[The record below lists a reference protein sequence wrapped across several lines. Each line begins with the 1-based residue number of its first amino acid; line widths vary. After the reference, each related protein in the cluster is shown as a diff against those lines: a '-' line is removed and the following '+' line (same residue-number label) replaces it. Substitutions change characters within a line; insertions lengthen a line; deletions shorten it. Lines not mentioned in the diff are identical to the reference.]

1 MSESLKKDKSYKRI
15 VALDI
20 LRAIALIMICC
31 YHWFLYNGTY
41 IGVVVFF
48 VLSGYLYTNKQLSN
62 ENLKDVWSGIKRRI
76 SKIYPSLLL
85 VILVSTLCVYFI
97 NGGLELKYKYSVL
110 ASVLGLN
117 NIYQIISK
125 MSYFDNFGM
134 IMPLTHIWALSFQLQ
149 MYILFP
155 FILKGLK
162 KIKLQNRTIGIIFLL
177 VSVVSAVWMG
187 YKFYM
192 GSDFSRI
199 YYGTDTRAFAFFVA
213 AGIACFY
220 CDREIVKK
228 GEKVLIYLLG
238 ISGIIL
244 IIMFSIF
251 IDYRNKYNYYGLMFL
266 VSILITYTIV
276 LLTKQEIKKW
286 NNPLVN
292 RLLTPAVK
300 LGQHQY
306 QYYLW
311 QYPIMIFSKEFLKW
325 LDIDFNLKFLIQ
337 LCFLFIIS
345 ELCYY
350 LFEEN
355 EFSMIKIV
363 NLNYIIFG
371 FVSGFLIAA
380 PIYVNEDLEEM
391 KKIQSGMNP
400 AEMGKEKESSNAD
413 KTSQSG
419 TSEQKTDLESN
430 QNQSSE
436 KENPGQEKTPDELKK
451 DERSILF
458 IGDSVLDMT
467 KFDLKKIYPNSII
480 ETKIGRQFYE
490 LPDLLAY
497 YAKTG
502 KMRKIVVIAL
512 GTNGTIYKKDM
523 EKVMK
528 TLEGHEVY
536 LISTVM
542 PDSWQ
547 KSVNEEIMNASLQH
561 SNVKVIDWYSFAK
574 NKREYFYK
582 DGTHPK
588 PDAAKKY
595 VDLIYSVVS
604 KNIAENTKK

>member
-1 MSESLKKDKSYKRI
+1 MKKERI
-15 VALDI
+15 TSIDI
-20 LRAIALIMICC
+20 LRALALFMICF
-31 YHWFLYNGTY
+31 YHWFSYMGTY
-41 IGVVVFF
+41 IGVVIFF
-48 VLSGYLYTNKQLSN
+48 ALSGYLVTSGLLQ
-62 ENLKDVWSGIKRRI
+62 KDFSVWKFIKKRME
-76 SKIYPSLLL
+76 KIYPSLIA
-85 VILVSTLCVYFI
+85 VVMVSSVVVFFI
-97 NGGLELKYKYSVL
+97 NGGLEWKYKMSAF
-110 ASVLGLN
+110 ASIAGLN
-117 NIYQIISK
+117 NIYQIVSK

-134 IMPLTHIWALSFQLQ
+134 IMPLTHVWALSFQLQ

-162 KIKLQNRTIGIIFLL
+162 KMKLQNRTIGIIFLS
-177 VSVVSAVWMG
+177 VSMASAAWMG

-311 QYPIMIFSKEFLKW
+311 QYPIMIFSKEFFKW
-325 LDIDFNLKFLIQ
+325 LDIDFNSKFLIQ

-350 LFEEN
+350 LFEKN
-355 EFSMIKIV
+355 ESSIIKIV
-363 NLNYIIFG
+363 NYIIFG

-400 AEMGKEKESSNAD
+400 AETEKEKESSNAD

-419 TSEQKTDLESN
+419 TSEQKADLENN

-436 KENPGQEKTPDELKK
+436 KENPGQEKTPGEIKK

>member
-1 MSESLKKDKSYKRI
+1 MKKERI
-15 VALDI
+15 TSIDI
-20 LRAIALIMICC
+20 LRALALFMICF
-31 YHWFLYNGTY
+31 YHWFSYMGTY
-41 IGVVVFF
+41 IGVVIFF
-48 VLSGYLYTNKQLSN
+48 ALSGYLVTSGLLQKNFS
-62 ENLKDVWSGIKRRI
+62 VWKFIKRRME
-76 SKIYPSLLL
+76 KIYPSLI
-85 VILVSTLCVYFI
+85 VVVMISSVVVFFI
-97 NGGLELKYKYSVL
+97 NGGLEWKYKMSAF
-110 ASVLGLN
+110 ASIAGLN
-117 NIYQIISK
+117 NIYQIVSK

-311 QYPIMIFSKEFLKW
+311 QYPIMIFSKEFFKW
-325 LDIDFNLKFLIQ
+325 LDIDFNSKFLIQ

-350 LFEEN
+350 LFEKN
-355 EFSMIKIV
+355 EFSIIKIV
-363 NLNYIIFG
+363 NYIIFG
-371 FVSGFLIAA
+371 FVFGFLIAA

-400 AEMGKEKESSNAD
+400 AETEKEKESSNAD

-419 TSEQKTDLESN
+419 TSEQKADLENN

>member
-1 MSESLKKDKSYKRI
+1 MKKERI
-15 VALDI
+15 TSIDI
-20 LRAIALIMICC
+20 LRALALFMICF
-31 YHWFLYNGTY
+31 YHWFSYMGTY
-41 IGVVVFF
+41 IGVVIFF
-48 VLSGYLYTNKQLSN
+48 ALSGYLVTSGLLQKNFS
-62 ENLKDVWSGIKRRI
+62 VWKFIKRRME
-76 SKIYPSLLL
+76 KIYPSLI
-85 VILVSTLCVYFI
+85 VVVMVSSVVVFFI
-97 NGGLELKYKYSVL
+97 NGGLEWKYKMSAF
-110 ASVLGLN
+110 ASIAGLN
-117 NIYQIISK
+117 NIYQIVSK

-244 IIMFSIF
+244 IIIFSIF

-311 QYPIMIFSKEFLKW
+311 QYPIMIFSKEFFKW
-325 LDIDFNLKFLIQ
+325 LDIDFNSKFLIQ

-350 LFEEN
+350 LFEKN
-355 EFSMIKIV
+355 EFSIIKIV
-363 NLNYIIFG
+363 NYIIFG

-400 AEMGKEKESSNAD
+400 AETGKEKESSNAD

>member
-1 MSESLKKDKSYKRI
+1 MKKERI
-15 VALDI
+15 TSIDI
-20 LRAIALIMICC
+20 LRALALFMICF
-31 YHWFLYNGTY
+31 YHWFSYMGTY
-41 IGVVVFF
+41 IGVVIFF
-48 VLSGYLYTNKQLSN
+48 ALSGYLVTSGLLQ
-62 ENLKDVWSGIKRRI
+62 KDFSVWKFIKRRME
-76 SKIYPSLLL
+76 KIYPSLIA
-85 VILVSTLCVYFI
+85 VVMVSSVVVFFI
-97 NGGLELKYKYSVL
+97 NGGLEWKYKMSAL
-110 ASVLGLN
+110 ASIAGLN
-117 NIYQIISK
+117 NIYQIVSK

-162 KIKLQNRTIGIIFLL
+162 KIKLQNKTIGIIFIL
-177 VSVVSAVWMG
+177 VSVISAAWMG

-311 QYPIMIFSKEFLKW
+311 QYPIMIFSKEFFKW
-325 LDIDFNLKFLIQ
+325 LDIDFNSKFLIQ

-350 LFEEN
+350 LFEKN
-355 EFSMIKIV
+355 EFSIIKIV
-363 NLNYIIFG
+363 NYIIFG

-400 AEMGKEKESSNAD
+400 AEMEKEKESSNAD

-419 TSEQKTDLESN
+419 TNEQKKDLESN

>member
-1 MSESLKKDKSYKRI
+1 MKKERI
-15 VALDI
+15 TSIDI
-20 LRAIALIMICC
+20 LRALALFMICF
-31 YHWFLYNGTY
+31 YHWFSYMGTY
-41 IGVVVFF
+41 IGVVIFF
-48 VLSGYLYTNKQLSN
+48 ALSGYLVTSGLLQ
-62 ENLKDVWSGIKRRI
+62 KDFSVWKFIKKRME
-76 SKIYPSLLL
+76 KIYPSLIA
-85 VILVSTLCVYFI
+85 VVMVSSVVVFFI
-97 NGGLELKYKYSVL
+97 NGGLEWKYKMSAF
-110 ASVLGLN
+110 ASIAGLN
-117 NIYQIISK
+117 NIYQIVSK

-162 KIKLQNRTIGIIFLL
+162 KIKLQNKTIGIIFIL
-177 VSVVSAVWMG
+177 VSVVSAAWMG

-244 IIMFSIF
+244 IIIFSIF

-311 QYPIMIFSKEFLKW
+311 QYPIMIFSKEFFKW
-325 LDIDFNLKFLIQ
+325 LDIDFNSKFLIQ

-350 LFEEN
+350 LFEKN
-355 EFSMIKIV
+355 EFSIMKIV
-363 NLNYIIFG
+363 NYIIFG

-400 AEMGKEKESSNAD
+400 AETEKEKESSNAD

-419 TSEQKTDLESN
+419 TSEQKADLENN

>member
-1 MSESLKKDKSYKRI
+1 MKKERI
-15 VALDI
+15 TSIDI
-20 LRAIALIMICC
+20 LRALALFMICF
-31 YHWFLYNGTY
+31 YHWFSYMGTY
-41 IGVVVFF
+41 IGVVIFF
-48 VLSGYLYTNKQLSN
+48 ALSGYLVTSGLLQKNFS
-62 ENLKDVWSGIKRRI
+62 VWKFIKRRME
-76 SKIYPSLLL
+76 KIYPSLI
-85 VILVSTLCVYFI
+85 VVVMVSSVVVFFI
-97 NGGLELKYKYSVL
+97 NGGLEWKYKMSAF
-110 ASVLGLN
+110 ASIAGLN
-117 NIYQIISK
+117 NIYQIVSK

-244 IIMFSIF
+244 IIIFSIF

-311 QYPIMIFSKEFLKW
+311 QYPIMIFSKEFFKW
-325 LDIDFNLKFLIQ
+325 LDIDFNSKFLIQ

-350 LFEEN
+350 LFEKN
-355 EFSMIKIV
+355 EFSIIKIV
-363 NLNYIIFG
+363 NYIIFG

-400 AEMGKEKESSNAD
+400 AEMEKEKESSNAD

-419 TSEQKTDLESN
+419 TNEQKKDLESN

>member
-1 MSESLKKDKSYKRI
+1 MKKERI
-15 VALDI
+15 TSIDI
-20 LRAIALIMICC
+20 LRALALFMICF
-31 YHWFLYNGTY
+31 YHWFSYMGTY
-41 IGVVVFF
+41 IGVVIFF
-48 VLSGYLYTNKQLSN
+48 ALSGYLVTSGLLQ
-62 ENLKDVWSGIKRRI
+62 KDFSVWKFIKRRME
-76 SKIYPSLLL
+76 KIYPSLIV
-85 VILVSTLCVYFI
+85 VITVSSVIVFFI
-97 NGGLELKYKYSVL
+97 NGGLEWKYKMSAF
-110 ASVLGLN
+110 ASIAGLN
-117 NIYQIISK
+117 NIYQIVSK

-134 IMPLTHIWALSFQLQ
+134 IMPLTHVWALSFQLQ

-162 KIKLQNRTIGIIFLL
+162 KMKLQNRTIGIIFLS
-177 VSVVSAVWMG
+177 VSMASAAWMG

-311 QYPIMIFSKEFLKW
+311 QYPIMIFSKEFFKW
-325 LDIDFNLKFLIQ
+325 LDIDFNSKFLIQ

-350 LFEEN
+350 LFEKN
-355 EFSMIKIV
+355 ESSIIKIV
-363 NLNYIIFG
+363 NYIIFG

-400 AEMGKEKESSNAD
+400 AETEKEKGSSNAD

-419 TSEQKTDLESN
+419 TSEQKTDLENN

-436 KENPGQEKTPDELKK
+436 KENPGQEKTPDEIKK

>member
-1 MSESLKKDKSYKRI
+1 MKKERI
-15 VALDI
+15 TSIDI
-20 LRAIALIMICC
+20 LRALALFMICF
-31 YHWFLYNGTY
+31 YHWFSYMGTY
-41 IGVVVFF
+41 IGVVIFF
-48 VLSGYLYTNKQLSN
+48 ALSGYLVTSGLLQ
-62 ENLKDVWSGIKRRI
+62 KDFSVWKFIKRRME
-76 SKIYPSLLL
+76 KIYPSLIA
-85 VILVSTLCVYFI
+85 VVMVSSVVVFFI
-97 NGGLELKYKYSVL
+97 NGGLEWKYKMSAF
-110 ASVLGLN
+110 ASIAGLN
-117 NIYQIISK
+117 NIYQIVSK

-162 KIKLQNRTIGIIFLL
+162 KIKLQNKTIGIIFIL
-177 VSVVSAVWMG
+177 VSVVSAAWMG

-311 QYPIMIFSKEFLKW
+311 QYPIMIFSKEFFKW
-325 LDIDFNLKFLIQ
+325 LDIDFNSKFLIQ

-350 LFEEN
+350 LFEKN
-355 EFSMIKIV
+355 ESSIIKIV
-363 NLNYIIFG
+363 NYIIFG

-391 KKIQSGMNP
+391 KKIQSRMNP
-400 AEMGKEKESSNAD
+400 AETEKEKESSNAD

-419 TSEQKTDLESN
+419 TSEQKTDLENN

>member
-1 MSESLKKDKSYKRI
+1 MKKERI
-15 VALDI
+15 TSLDI
-20 LRAIALIMICC
+20 LRALALFMICF
-31 YHWFLYNGTY
+31 YHWFSYMGTY
-41 IGVVVFF
+41 IGVVIFF
-48 VLSGYLYTNKQLSN
+48 ALSGYLVTSGLLQ
-62 ENLKDVWSGIKRRI
+62 KDFSVWKFIKRRME
-76 SKIYPSLLL
+76 KIYPSLIA
-85 VILVSTLCVYFI
+85 VVMVSSVVVFFI
-97 NGGLELKYKYSVL
+97 NGGLEWKYKMSAF
-110 ASVLGLN
+110 ASIAGLN
-117 NIYQIISK
+117 NIYQIVSK

-162 KIKLQNRTIGIIFLL
+162 KIKLQNKTIGIIFIL
-177 VSVVSAVWMG
+177 VSVVSAAWMG

-244 IIMFSIF
+244 IIIFSIF

-311 QYPIMIFSKEFLKW
+311 QYPIMIFSKEFFKW
-325 LDIDFNLKFLIQ
+325 LDIDFNSKFLIQ

-350 LFEEN
+350 LFEKN
-355 EFSMIKIV
+355 EFSIIKIV
-363 NLNYIIFG
+363 NYIIFG

-400 AEMGKEKESSNAD
+400 AEMEKEKESSNAD

-419 TSEQKTDLESN
+419 TNEQKKDLESN

>member
-1 MSESLKKDKSYKRI
+1 MKRERI
-15 VALDI
+15 TSVDA
-20 LRAIALIMICC
+20 LRALALFMICF
-31 YHWFLYNGTY
+31 YHWFSYMGTY
-41 IGVVVFF
+41 IGVVIFF
-48 VLSGYLYTNKQLSN
+48 ALSGYLVTDGL
-62 ENLKDVWSGIKRRI
+62 LKKEFSIWKFIKRRME
-76 SKIYPSLLL
+76 KIYPSLIAVVMVSS
-85 VILVSTLCVYFI
+85 VILFFL
-97 NGGLELKYKYSVL
+97 NGGLEWKYKMSAF
-110 ASVLGLN
+110 ASIAGVN
-117 NIYQIISK
+117 NIYQIVSK

-134 IMPLTHIWALSFQLQ
+134 ILPLTHIWALSFQLQ

-155 FILKGLK
+155 FILKGMKKLNLK
-162 KIKLQNRTIGIIFLL
+162 NRTIGIIFLGISL
-177 VSVVSAVWMG
+177 LSAVWMG

-192 GSDFSRI
+192 RSDFSRI

-228 GEKVLIYLLG
+228 NEKILIYLLG
-238 ISGIIL
+238 VSGIISV
-244 IIMFSIF
+244 IIFSIF

-286 NNPLVN
+286 NNPLVS
-292 RLLTPAVK
+292 RLLTPVVK

-325 LDIDFNLKFLIQ
+325 LKFDFNQKFMIQ
-337 LCFLFIIS
+337 LVCLIIIS

-350 LFEEN
+350 LFEKSE
-355 EFSMIKIV
+355 IKGI
-363 NLNYIIFG
+363 NILNYIIFG

-380 PIYVNEDLEEM
+380 PIYVDKDLEEM
-391 KKIQSGMNP
+391 KKIQAGMNLDE
-400 AEMGKEKESSNAD
+400 AEKEKKTSDAD
-413 KTSQSG
+413 KNSKTENN
-419 TSEQKTDLESN
+419 EQKTD
-430 QNQSSE
+430 SE
-436 KENPGQEKTPDELKK
+436 GNGNNYSEQEKTSDELKK
-451 DERSILF
+451 DERNILF

-467 KFDLKKIYPNSII
+467 KIDLKKRYPNSII

-490 LPDLLAY
+490 LPDLLTY

-536 LISTVM
+536 LINTVM

-547 KSVNEEIMNASLQH
+547 DSVNEEIKNAGLNYP
-561 SNVKVIDWYSFAK
+561 NVKIIDWYSFAK
-574 NKREYFYK
+574 NTREYFYK

-595 VDLIYSVVS
+595 VNLIYSVVS
-604 KNIAENTKK
+604 KNIPENTGK

>member
-1 MSESLKKDKSYKRI
+1 MKKERI
-15 VALDI
+15 TSIDI
-20 LRAIALIMICC
+20 LRALALFMICF
-31 YHWFLYNGTY
+31 YHWFSYMGTY
-41 IGVVVFF
+41 IGVVIFF
-48 VLSGYLYTNKQLSN
+48 ALSGYLVTSGLLQ
-62 ENLKDVWSGIKRRI
+62 KDFSVWKFIKRRME
-76 SKIYPSLLL
+76 KIYPSLIV
-85 VILVSTLCVYFI
+85 VITVSSVIVFFI
-97 NGGLELKYKYSVL
+97 NGGLEWKYKMSAF
-110 ASVLGLN
+110 ASIAGLN
-117 NIYQIISK
+117 NIYQIVSK

-162 KIKLQNRTIGIIFLL
+162 KMKLQNRTIGIIFLS
-177 VSVVSAVWMG
+177 VSMASAAWMG

-325 LDIDFNLKFLIQ
+325 LDIDFNSKFLIQ

-350 LFEEN
+350 LFEKN
-355 EFSMIKIV
+355 EFSIIKIV
-363 NLNYIIFG
+363 NYIIFG

-400 AEMGKEKESSNAD
+400 AETEKEKGSSNAD

-419 TSEQKTDLESN
+419 TSEQKTDLENN

-436 KENPGQEKTPDELKK
+436 KENPGQEKTPDEIKK

>member
-1 MSESLKKDKSYKRI
+1 MKKERI
-15 VALDI
+15 TSIDI
-20 LRAIALIMICC
+20 LRALALFMICF
-31 YHWFLYNGTY
+31 YHWFSYMGTY
-41 IGVVVFF
+41 IGVVIFF
-48 VLSGYLYTNKQLSN
+48 ALSGYLVTSGLLQKNFS
-62 ENLKDVWSGIKRRI
+62 VWKFIKRRME
-76 SKIYPSLLL
+76 KIYPSLI
-85 VILVSTLCVYFI
+85 VVVMVSSVVVFFI
-97 NGGLELKYKYSVL
+97 NGGLEWKYKMSAL
-110 ASVLGLN
+110 ASIAGLN
-117 NIYQIISK
+117 NIYQIVSK

-400 AEMGKEKESSNAD
+400 AETGKEKESSNAD

>member
-1 MSESLKKDKSYKRI
+1 MKKERI
-15 VALDI
+15 TSIDI
-20 LRAIALIMICC
+20 LRALALFMICF
-31 YHWFLYNGTY
+31 YHWFSYMGTY
-41 IGVVVFF
+41 IGVVIFF
-48 VLSGYLYTNKQLSN
+48 ALSGYLVTSGLLQ
-62 ENLKDVWSGIKRRI
+62 KDFSVWKFIKRRME
-76 SKIYPSLLL
+76 KIYPSLI
-85 VILVSTLCVYFI
+85 VVVMVSSVVVFFI
-97 NGGLELKYKYSVL
+97 NGGLEWKYKMSAF
-110 ASVLGLN
+110 ASIAGLN
-117 NIYQIISK
+117 NIYQIVSK

-363 NLNYIIFG
+363 NYIIFG

-400 AEMGKEKESSNAD
+400 AETGKEKEASNAD

-436 KENPGQEKTPDELKK
+436 KENSGQEKTPDELKK

>member
-1 MSESLKKDKSYKRI
+1 MKRERI
-15 VALDI
+15 TSVDA
-20 LRAIALIMICC
+20 LRALALFMICF
-31 YHWFLYNGTY
+31 YHWFSYMGTY
-41 IGVVVFF
+41 IGVVIFF
-48 VLSGYLYTNKQLSN
+48 ALSGYLVTDGL
-62 ENLKDVWSGIKRRI
+62 LKKEFSIWKFIKRRME
-76 SKIYPSLLL
+76 KIYPSLIAVVMVSS
-85 VILVSTLCVYFI
+85 VILFFL
-97 NGGLELKYKYSVL
+97 NGGLEWKYKMSAF
-110 ASVLGLN
+110 ASIAGVN
-117 NIYQIISK
+117 NIYQIVSK

-134 IMPLTHIWALSFQLQ
+134 ILPLTHIWALSFQLQ

-155 FILKGLK
+155 FILKGMKKLNLK
-162 KIKLQNRTIGIIFLL
+162 NRTIGIIFLGISL
-177 VSVVSAVWMG
+177 LSAVWMG

-228 GEKVLIYLLG
+228 NEKILIYLLG
-238 ISGIIL
+238 VSGIISV
-244 IIMFSIF
+244 IIFSIF

-286 NNPLVN
+286 NNPLVS
-292 RLLTPAVK
+292 RLLTPVVK

-325 LDIDFNLKFLIQ
+325 LKLDFNQKFMIQ
-337 LCFLFIIS
+337 LVCLIIIS

-350 LFEEN
+350 LFEKSE
-355 EFSMIKIV
+355 IKGI
-363 NLNYIIFG
+363 NILNYIIFG

-380 PIYVNEDLEEM
+380 PIYVDKDLEEM
-391 KKIQSGMNP
+391 KKIQAGVNLDE
-400 AEMGKEKESSNAD
+400 AEKEK
-413 KTSQSG
+413 KTSDANKNSK
-419 TSEQKTDLESN
+419 TENNEQKTDSEGN
-430 QNQSSE
+430 GNNSSE
-436 KENPGQEKTPDELKK
+436 KENSEQEKTSDELKK
-451 DERSILF
+451 DERNILF

-467 KFDLKKIYPNSII
+467 KIDLKKRYPNSII

-490 LPDLLAY
+490 LPDLLTY

-536 LISTVM
+536 LINTVM

-547 KSVNEEIMNASLQH
+547 DSVNEEIKNAGLNYP
-561 SNVKVIDWYSFAK
+561 NVKIIDWYSFAK
-574 NKREYFYK
+574 NTREYFYK

-595 VDLIYSVVS
+595 VNLIYSVVS
-604 KNIAENTKK
+604 KNIPENTGK

>member
-1 MSESLKKDKSYKRI
+1 MKKERI
-15 VALDI
+15 TSIDI
-20 LRAIALIMICC
+20 LRALALFMICF
-31 YHWFLYNGTY
+31 YHWFSYMGTY
-41 IGVVVFF
+41 IGVVIFF
-48 VLSGYLYTNKQLSN
+48 ALSGYLVTSGLLQ
-62 ENLKDVWSGIKRRI
+62 KDFSVWKFIKRRME
-76 SKIYPSLLL
+76 KIYPSLIA
-85 VILVSTLCVYFI
+85 VVMVSSVVVFFI
-97 NGGLELKYKYSVL
+97 NGGLEWKYKMSAF
-110 ASVLGLN
+110 ASIAGLN
-117 NIYQIISK
+117 NIYQIVSK

-162 KIKLQNRTIGIIFLL
+162 KIKLQNKTIGIIFIL
-177 VSVVSAVWMG
+177 VSVVSAAWMG

-311 QYPIMIFSKEFLKW
+311 QYPIMIFSKEFFKW
-325 LDIDFNLKFLIQ
+325 LDIDFNSKFLIQ

-350 LFEEN
+350 LFEKN
-355 EFSMIKIV
+355 EFSIIKIV
-363 NLNYIIFG
+363 NYIIFG

-400 AEMGKEKESSNAD
+400 AETEKEKGSSNAD

-419 TSEQKTDLESN
+419 TSEQKTDLENN

-436 KENPGQEKTPDELKK
+436 KENPGQEKTPDEIKK

>member
-1 MSESLKKDKSYKRI
+1 MKKERI
-15 VALDI
+15 TSIDI
-20 LRAIALIMICC
+20 LRALALFMICF
-31 YHWFLYNGTY
+31 YHWFSYMGTY
-41 IGVVVFF
+41 IGVVIFF
-48 VLSGYLYTNKQLSN
+48 ALSGYLVTSGLLQKNFS
-62 ENLKDVWSGIKRRI
+62 VWKFIKRRME
-76 SKIYPSLLL
+76 KIYPSLI
-85 VILVSTLCVYFI
+85 VVVMVSSVVVFFI
-97 NGGLELKYKYSVL
+97 NGGLEWKYKMSAF
-110 ASVLGLN
+110 ASIAGLN
-117 NIYQIISK
+117 NIYQIVSK

-311 QYPIMIFSKEFLKW
+311 QYPIMIFSKEFFKW
-325 LDIDFNLKFLIQ
+325 LDIDFNSKFLIQ

-363 NLNYIIFG
+363 NYIIFG

-400 AEMGKEKESSNAD
+400 AETGKEKEASNAD

-436 KENPGQEKTPDELKK
+436 KENSGQEKTPDELKK

>member
-1 MSESLKKDKSYKRI
+1 MKKERI
-15 VALDI
+15 TSIDI
-20 LRAIALIMICC
+20 LRALALFMICF
-31 YHWFLYNGTY
+31 YHWFSYMGTY
-41 IGVVVFF
+41 IGVVIFF
-48 VLSGYLYTNKQLSN
+48 ALSGYLVTSGLLQ
-62 ENLKDVWSGIKRRI
+62 KDFSVWKFIKRRME
-76 SKIYPSLLL
+76 KIYPSLIV
-85 VILVSTLCVYFI
+85 VITVSSVIVFFI
-97 NGGLELKYKYSVL
+97 NGGLEWKYKMSAF
-110 ASVLGLN
+110 ASIAGLN
-117 NIYQIISK
+117 NIYQIVSK

-162 KIKLQNRTIGIIFLL
+162 KMKLQNRTIGIIFLS
-177 VSVVSAVWMG
+177 VSMASAAWMG

-292 RLLTPAVK
+292 RLLTPVAK

-325 LDIDFNLKFLIQ
+325 LDIDFNSKFLIQ

-350 LFEEN
+350 LFEKN
-355 EFSMIKIV
+355 ESSIIKIV
-363 NLNYIIFG
+363 NYIIFG

-400 AEMGKEKESSNAD
+400 AETEKEKGSSNAD

-419 TSEQKTDLESN
+419 TSEQKTDLENN

-436 KENPGQEKTPDELKK
+436 KENPGQEKTPDEIKK

>member
-1 MSESLKKDKSYKRI
+1 MKKERI
-15 VALDI
+15 TSIDI
-20 LRAIALIMICC
+20 LRALALFMICF
-31 YHWFLYNGTY
+31 YHWFSYMGTY
-41 IGVVVFF
+41 IGVVIFF
-48 VLSGYLYTNKQLSN
+48 TLSGYLVTSGLLQKNFS
-62 ENLKDVWSGIKRRI
+62 VWKFIKRRME
-76 SKIYPSLLL
+76 KIYPSL
-85 VILVSTLCVYFI
+85 VVVVMVSSVVVFFI
-97 NGGLELKYKYSVL
+97 NGGLEWKYKMSAF
-110 ASVLGLN
+110 ASIAGLN
-117 NIYQIISK
+117 NIYQIVSK

-177 VSVVSAVWMG
+177 VSTASAVWMG

-192 GSDFSRI
+192 ESDFSRI

-400 AEMGKEKESSNAD
+400 AETGKEKESSNAD

>member
-1 MSESLKKDKSYKRI
+1 MKKERI
-15 VALDI
+15 TSIDI
-20 LRAIALIMICC
+20 LRALALFMICF
-31 YHWFLYNGTY
+31 YHWFSYMGTY
-41 IGVVVFF
+41 IGVVIFF
-48 VLSGYLYTNKQLSN
+48 ALSGYLVTSGLLQ
-62 ENLKDVWSGIKRRI
+62 KDFSVWKFIKKRME
-76 SKIYPSLLL
+76 KIYPSLIA
-85 VILVSTLCVYFI
+85 VVMVSSVVVFFI
-97 NGGLELKYKYSVL
+97 NGGLEWKYKMSAF
-110 ASVLGLN
+110 ASIAGLN
-117 NIYQIISK
+117 NIYQIVSK

-177 VSVVSAVWMG
+177 VSVASAVWMG

-266 VSILITYTIV
+266 VSILITYTTV

-355 EFSMIKIV
+355 EFSIIKIV
-363 NLNYIIFG
+363 NYIIFG

-400 AEMGKEKESSNAD
+400 AETEKEKESSNAD

-436 KENPGQEKTPDELKK
+436 KENSGQEKTPDELKK

>member
-1 MSESLKKDKSYKRI
+1 MKKERI
-15 VALDI
+15 TSIDI
-20 LRAIALIMICC
+20 LRALALFMICF
-31 YHWFLYNGTY
+31 YHWFSYMGTY
-41 IGVVVFF
+41 IGVVIFF
-48 VLSGYLYTNKQLSN
+48 VLSGYLVTSGLLQ
-62 ENLKDVWSGIKRRI
+62 KDFSVWKFIKKRME
-76 SKIYPSLLL
+76 KIYPSLIA
-85 VILVSTLCVYFI
+85 VVMVSSVVVFFI
-97 NGGLELKYKYSVL
+97 NGGLEWKYKMSAF
-110 ASVLGLN
+110 ASIAGLN
-117 NIYQIISK
+117 NIYQIVSK

-162 KIKLQNRTIGIIFLL
+162 KIKLQNKTIGIIFIL
-177 VSVVSAVWMG
+177 VSVVSAAWMG

-244 IIMFSIF
+244 IIIFSIF

-311 QYPIMIFSKEFLKW
+311 QYPIMIFSKEFFKW
-325 LDIDFNLKFLIQ
+325 LDIDFNSKFLIQ

-350 LFEEN
+350 LFEKN
-355 EFSMIKIV
+355 EFSIIKIV
-363 NLNYIIFG
+363 NYIIFG

-400 AEMGKEKESSNAD
+400 AEMEKEKESSNAD

-419 TSEQKTDLESN
+419 TNEQKKDLESN
-430 QNQSSE
+430 QNQFSE

>member
-1 MSESLKKDKSYKRI
+1 MKKERI
-15 VALDI
+15 TSIDI
-20 LRAIALIMICC
+20 LRALALFMICF
-31 YHWFLYNGTY
+31 YHWFSYMGTY
-41 IGVVVFF
+41 IGVVIFF
-48 VLSGYLYTNKQLSN
+48 ALSGYLVTSGLLQ
-62 ENLKDVWSGIKRRI
+62 KDFSVWKFIKKRME
-76 SKIYPSLLL
+76 KIYPSLIA
-85 VILVSTLCVYFI
+85 VVMVSSVVVFFI
-97 NGGLELKYKYSVL
+97 NGGLEWKYKMSAF
-110 ASVLGLN
+110 ASIAGLN
-117 NIYQIISK
+117 NIYQIVSK

-162 KIKLQNRTIGIIFLL
+162 KIKLQNKTIGIIFIL
-177 VSVVSAVWMG
+177 VSVVSAAWMG

-311 QYPIMIFSKEFLKW
+311 QYPIMIFSKEFFKW
-325 LDIDFNLKFLIQ
+325 LDIDFNSKFLIQ

-350 LFEEN
+350 LFEKN
-355 EFSMIKIV
+355 EFSIMKIV
-363 NLNYIIFG
+363 NYIIFG

-400 AEMGKEKESSNAD
+400 AEMEKEKESSNAD

-419 TSEQKTDLESN
+419 TNEQKKDLESN

>member
-1 MSESLKKDKSYKRI
+1 M
-15 VALDI
+15 
-20 LRAIALIMICC
+20 
-31 YHWFLYNGTY
+31 GTY
-41 IGVVVFF
+41 IGVVIFF
-48 VLSGYLYTNKQLSN
+48 ALSGYLVTSGLLQ
-62 ENLKDVWSGIKRRI
+62 KDFSVWKFIKRRME
-76 SKIYPSLLL
+76 KIYPSLIA
-85 VILVSTLCVYFI
+85 VVMVSSVVVFFI
-97 NGGLELKYKYSVL
+97 NGGLEWKYKMSAL
-110 ASVLGLN
+110 ASIAGLN
-117 NIYQIISK
+117 NIYQIVSK

-162 KIKLQNRTIGIIFLL
+162 KIKLQNKTIGIIFIL
-177 VSVVSAVWMG
+177 VSVVSAAWMG

-244 IIMFSIF
+244 IIIFSIF

-311 QYPIMIFSKEFLKW
+311 QYPIMIFSKEFFKW
-325 LDIDFNLKFLIQ
+325 LDIDFNSKFLIQ

-350 LFEEN
+350 LFEKN
-355 EFSMIKIV
+355 EFSIIKIV
-363 NLNYIIFG
+363 NYIIFG

-400 AEMGKEKESSNAD
+400 AETEKEKESSNAD

-419 TSEQKTDLESN
+419 TSEQKADLENN

>member
-1 MSESLKKDKSYKRI
+1 MKKERI
-15 VALDI
+15 TSIDI
-20 LRAIALIMICC
+20 LRALALFMICF
-31 YHWFLYNGTY
+31 YHWFSYMGTY
-41 IGVVVFF
+41 IGVVIFF
-48 VLSGYLYTNKQLSN
+48 ALSGYLVTSGLLQ
-62 ENLKDVWSGIKRRI
+62 KDFSVWKFIKRRME
-76 SKIYPSLLL
+76 KIYPSLI
-85 VILVSTLCVYFI
+85 VVVMVSSVVVFFI
-97 NGGLELKYKYSVL
+97 NGGLEWKYKMSAF
-110 ASVLGLN
+110 ASIAGLN
-117 NIYQIISK
+117 NIYQIVSK

-162 KIKLQNRTIGIIFLL
+162 KIKLQNKTIGIIFIL
-177 VSVVSAVWMG
+177 VSVVSAAWMG

-228 GEKVLIYLLG
+228 GEKVLI
-238 ISGIIL
+238 
-244 IIMFSIF
+244 
-251 IDYRNKYNYYGLMFL
+251 MFL

-311 QYPIMIFSKEFLKW
+311 QYPIMIFSKEFFKW
-325 LDIDFNLKFLIQ
+325 LDIDFNSKFLIQ

-350 LFEEN
+350 LFEKN
-355 EFSMIKIV
+355 EFSIIKIV
-363 NLNYIIFG
+363 NYIIFG
-371 FVSGFLIAA
+371 FVFGFLIAA

-400 AEMGKEKESSNAD
+400 AETEKEKESSNAD

-419 TSEQKTDLESN
+419 TSEQKADLENN

>member
-1 MSESLKKDKSYKRI
+1 MKKERI
-15 VALDI
+15 TSIDI
-20 LRAIALIMICC
+20 LRALALFMICF
-31 YHWFLYNGTY
+31 YHWFSYMGTY
-41 IGVVVFF
+41 IGVVIFF
-48 VLSGYLYTNKQLSN
+48 ALSGYLVT
-62 ENLKDVWSGIKRRI
+62 SGLLQKNFSAWKFIKRRME
-76 SKIYPSLLL
+76 KIYPSLI
-85 VILVSTLCVYFI
+85 VVVMVSSVVVFFI
-97 NGGLELKYKYSVL
+97 NGGLEWKYKMSAF
-110 ASVLGLN
+110 ASIAGLN
-117 NIYQIISK
+117 NIYQIVSK

-162 KIKLQNRTIGIIFLL
+162 KIKLQNKTIGIIFIL
-177 VSVVSAVWMG
+177 VSVISAAWMG

-311 QYPIMIFSKEFLKW
+311 QYPIMIFSKEFFKW
-325 LDIDFNLKFLIQ
+325 LDIDFNSKFLIQ

-350 LFEEN
+350 LFEKN
-355 EFSMIKIV
+355 EFSIIKIV
-363 NLNYIIFG
+363 NYIIFG

-400 AEMGKEKESSNAD
+400 AETEKEKESSNAD

-419 TSEQKTDLESN
+419 TSEQKADLENN

-436 KENPGQEKTPDELKK
+436 KENPGQEKTPDEIKK

>member
-1 MSESLKKDKSYKRI
+1 MKKERI
-15 VALDI
+15 TSIDI
-20 LRAIALIMICC
+20 LRALALFMICF
-31 YHWFLYNGTY
+31 YHWFSYMGTY
-41 IGVVVFF
+41 IGVVIFF
-48 VLSGYLYTNKQLSN
+48 ALSGYLVTSGLLQ
-62 ENLKDVWSGIKRRI
+62 KDFSVWKFIKKRME
-76 SKIYPSLLL
+76 KIYPSLIA
-85 VILVSTLCVYFI
+85 VVMVSSVVVFFI
-97 NGGLELKYKYSVL
+97 NGGLEWKYKMSAF
-110 ASVLGLN
+110 ASIAGLN
-117 NIYQIISK
+117 NIYQIVSK

-155 FILKGLK
+155 FILKRLK
-162 KIKLQNRTIGIIFLL
+162 KIKLQNKTIGIIFIL
-177 VSVVSAVWMG
+177 VSVISAAWMG

-311 QYPIMIFSKEFLKW
+311 QYPIMIFSKEFFKW
-325 LDIDFNLKFLIQ
+325 LDIDFNSKFLIQ

-350 LFEEN
+350 LFEKN
-355 EFSMIKIV
+355 EFSIMKIV
-363 NLNYIIFG
+363 NYIIF
-371 FVSGFLIAA
+371 GFLIAA

-400 AEMGKEKESSNAD
+400 AETEKEKGSSNAD

-419 TSEQKTDLESN
+419 TSEQKTDLENN

-436 KENPGQEKTPDELKK
+436 KENPGQEKTPDEIKK

>member
-1 MSESLKKDKSYKRI
+1 MKKERI
-15 VALDI
+15 TSIDI
-20 LRAIALIMICC
+20 LRALALFMICF
-31 YHWFLYNGTY
+31 YHWFSYMGTY
-41 IGVVVFF
+41 IGVVIFF
-48 VLSGYLYTNKQLSN
+48 ALSGYLVTSGLLQ
-62 ENLKDVWSGIKRRI
+62 KDFSVWKFIKKRME
-76 SKIYPSLLL
+76 KIYPSLIA
-85 VILVSTLCVYFI
+85 VVMVSSVVVFFI
-97 NGGLELKYKYSVL
+97 NGGLEWKYKMSAF
-110 ASVLGLN
+110 ASIAGLN
-117 NIYQIISK
+117 NIYQIVSK

-162 KIKLQNRTIGIIFLL
+162 KIKLQNKTIGIIFIL
-177 VSVVSAVWMG
+177 VSVVSAAWMG

-311 QYPIMIFSKEFLKW
+311 QYPIMIFSKEFFKW
-325 LDIDFNLKFLIQ
+325 LDIDFNSKFLIQ

-350 LFEEN
+350 LFEKN
-355 EFSMIKIV
+355 ESSIIKIV
-363 NLNYIIFG
+363 NYIIFG

-400 AEMGKEKESSNAD
+400 AETEKEKESSNAD
-413 KTSQSG
+413 KTSQSA
-419 TSEQKTDLESN
+419 TSEQKADLENN

>member
-1 MSESLKKDKSYKRI
+1 MKKERI
-15 VALDI
+15 TSIDI
-20 LRAIALIMICC
+20 LRALALFMICF
-31 YHWFLYNGTY
+31 YHWFSYMGTY
-41 IGVVVFF
+41 IGVVIFF
-48 VLSGYLYTNKQLSN
+48 ALSGYLVTSGLLQ
-62 ENLKDVWSGIKRRI
+62 KDFSVWKFIKKRME
-76 SKIYPSLLL
+76 KIYPSLIA
-85 VILVSTLCVYFI
+85 VVMVSSVVVFFI
-97 NGGLELKYKYSVL
+97 NGGLEWKYKMSAF
-110 ASVLGLN
+110 ASIAGLN
-117 NIYQIISK
+117 NIYQIVSK

-162 KIKLQNRTIGIIFLL
+162 KMKLQNRTIGIIFLS
-177 VSVVSAVWMG
+177 VSMASAAWMG

-244 IIMFSIF
+244 IIIFSIF

-311 QYPIMIFSKEFLKW
+311 QYPIMIFSKEFFKW
-325 LDIDFNLKFLIQ
+325 LDIDFNSKFLIQ

-350 LFEEN
+350 LFEKN
-355 EFSMIKIV
+355 EFSIIKIV
-363 NLNYIIFG
+363 NYIIFG

-400 AEMGKEKESSNAD
+400 AETEKEKESSNAD

-419 TSEQKTDLESN
+419 TSEQKADLENN

>member
-1 MSESLKKDKSYKRI
+1 MKKERI
-15 VALDI
+15 TSIDI
-20 LRAIALIMICC
+20 LRALALFMICF
-31 YHWFLYNGTY
+31 YHWFSYMGTY
-41 IGVVVFF
+41 IGVVIFF
-48 VLSGYLYTNKQLSN
+48 ALSGYLVTCGLLQ
-62 ENLKDVWSGIKRRI
+62 KDFSVWKFIKRRME
-76 SKIYPSLLL
+76 KIYPSLIA
-85 VILVSTLCVYFI
+85 VVMVSSVVVFFI
-97 NGGLELKYKYSVL
+97 NGGLEWKYKMSAF
-110 ASVLGLN
+110 ASIAGLN
-117 NIYQIISK
+117 NIYQIVSK

-162 KIKLQNRTIGIIFLL
+162 KIKLQNKTIGIIFIL
-177 VSVVSAVWMG
+177 VSVVSAAWMG

-311 QYPIMIFSKEFLKW
+311 QYPIMIFSKEFFKW
-325 LDIDFNLKFLIQ
+325 LDIDFNSKFLIQ

-350 LFEEN
+350 LFEKN
-355 EFSMIKIV
+355 EFSIIKIV
-363 NLNYIIFG
+363 NYIIFG

-400 AEMGKEKESSNAD
+400 AETEKEKGSSNAD

-419 TSEQKTDLESN
+419 TSEQKTDLENN

-436 KENPGQEKTPDELKK
+436 KENPGQEKTPDEIKK

>member
-1 MSESLKKDKSYKRI
+1 MKKERI
-15 VALDI
+15 TSLDI
-20 LRAIALIMICC
+20 LRAIALFMICF
-31 YHWFLYNGTY
+31 YHWFSYMGTY
-41 IGVVVFF
+41 IGVVIFF
-48 VLSGYLYTNKQLSN
+48 ALSGYLVTNGLLQ
-62 ENLKDVWSGIKRRI
+62 KDFSIRKFIKRRME
-76 SKIYPSLLL
+76 KIYPSLIA
-85 VILVSTLCVYFI
+85 VVMVSSVVVFFI
-97 NGGLELKYKYSVL
+97 NGGLEWKYKMSAF
-110 ASVLGLN
+110 ASIAGLN
-117 NIYQIISK
+117 NIYQIVSK

-177 VSVVSAVWMG
+177 VSVASAVWIG

-199 YYGTDTRAFAFFVA
+199 YYGTDTRAFAFFAA

-244 IIMFSIF
+244 IIIFSIF

-311 QYPIMIFSKEFLKW
+311 QYPIMIFSKEFFKW

-337 LCFLFIIS
+337 LCFLFVIS

-350 LFEEN
+350 LFEKN
-355 EFSMIKIV
+355 EFSIIKIV
-363 NLNYIIFG
+363 NYIIFG

-400 AEMGKEKESSNAD
+400 AETEKEKESSNAD

-436 KENPGQEKTPDELKK
+436 KENSEQEKTPDELKK

-458 IGDSVLDMT
+458 VGDSVLDMT
-467 KFDLKKIYPNSII
+467 KFDLKKRYPNSII
-480 ETKIGRQFYE
+480 ETKTGRQFYE
-490 LPDLLAY
+490 LPDLLTY

>member
-1 MSESLKKDKSYKRI
+1 MKKERI
-15 VALDI
+15 TSIDI
-20 LRAIALIMICC
+20 LRALALFMICF
-31 YHWFLYNGTY
+31 YHWFSYMGTY
-41 IGVVVFF
+41 IGVVIFF
-48 VLSGYLYTNKQLSN
+48 ALSGYLVTSGLLQ
-62 ENLKDVWSGIKRRI
+62 KDFSVWKFIKRRME
-76 SKIYPSLLL
+76 KIYPSLIA
-85 VILVSTLCVYFI
+85 VVMVSSVVVFFI
-97 NGGLELKYKYSVL
+97 NGGLEWKYKMSAF
-110 ASVLGLN
+110 ASIAGLN
-117 NIYQIISK
+117 NIYQIVSK

-162 KIKLQNRTIGIIFLL
+162 KIKLQNKTIGIIFIL
-177 VSVVSAVWMG
+177 VSVVSAAWMG

-244 IIMFSIF
+244 IIIFSIF

-311 QYPIMIFSKEFLKW
+311 QYPIMIFSKEFFKW
-325 LDIDFNLKFLIQ
+325 LDIDFNSKFLIQ

-350 LFEEN
+350 LFEKN
-355 EFSMIKIV
+355 EFSIIKIV
-363 NLNYIIFG
+363 NYIIFG

-400 AEMGKEKESSNAD
+400 AETEKEKGSSNAD

-419 TSEQKTDLESN
+419 TSEQKTDLENN

-436 KENPGQEKTPDELKK
+436 KENPGQEKTPDEIKK

>member
-1 MSESLKKDKSYKRI
+1 MKKERI
-15 VALDI
+15 TSIDI
-20 LRAIALIMICC
+20 LRALALFMICF
-31 YHWFLYNGTY
+31 YHWFSYMGTY
-41 IGVVVFF
+41 IGVVIFF
-48 VLSGYLYTNKQLSN
+48 ALSGYLVTSGLLQ
-62 ENLKDVWSGIKRRI
+62 KDFSVWKFIKRRME
-76 SKIYPSLLL
+76 KIYPSLIV
-85 VILVSTLCVYFI
+85 VITVSSVIVFFI
-97 NGGLELKYKYSVL
+97 NGGLEWKYKMSAF
-110 ASVLGLN
+110 ASIAGLN
-117 NIYQIISK
+117 NIYQIVSK

-162 KIKLQNRTIGIIFLL
+162 KIKLQNKTIGIIFIL
-177 VSVVSAVWMG
+177 VSVVSAAWMG

-311 QYPIMIFSKEFLKW
+311 QYPIMIFSKEFFKW
-325 LDIDFNLKFLIQ
+325 LDIDFNSKFLIQ

-350 LFEEN
+350 LFEKN
-355 EFSMIKIV
+355 EFSIIKIV
-363 NLNYIIFG
+363 NYIIFG
-371 FVSGFLIAA
+371 FVFGFLIAA

-400 AEMGKEKESSNAD
+400 AEMEKEKESSNAD

-419 TSEQKTDLESN
+419 TSEQKADLENN

-436 KENPGQEKTPDELKK
+436 KENPGQEKTPDEIKK

>member
-1 MSESLKKDKSYKRI
+1 MKKERI
-15 VALDI
+15 TSIDI
-20 LRAIALIMICC
+20 LRALALFMICF
-31 YHWFLYNGTY
+31 YHWFSYMGTY
-41 IGVVVFF
+41 IGVVIFF
-48 VLSGYLYTNKQLSN
+48 ALSGYLVTSGLLQ
-62 ENLKDVWSGIKRRI
+62 KDFSVWKFIKRRME
-76 SKIYPSLLL
+76 KIYPSLIV
-85 VILVSTLCVYFI
+85 VITVSSVIVFFI
-97 NGGLELKYKYSVL
+97 NGGLEWKYKMSAF
-110 ASVLGLN
+110 ASIAGLN
-117 NIYQIISK
+117 NIYQIVSK

-134 IMPLTHIWALSFQLQ
+134 IMPLTHVWALSFQLQ

-162 KIKLQNRTIGIIFLL
+162 KMKLQNRTIGIIFLS
-177 VSVVSAVWMG
+177 VSMASAAWMG

-266 VSILITYTIV
+266 VSILI
-276 LLTKQEIKKW
+276 
-286 NNPLVN
+286 
-292 RLLTPAVK
+292 K

-325 LDIDFNLKFLIQ
+325 LDIDFNSKFLIQ

-350 LFEEN
+350 LFEKN
-355 EFSMIKIV
+355 ESSIIKIV
-363 NLNYIIFG
+363 NYIIFG

-400 AEMGKEKESSNAD
+400 AETEKEKGSSNAD

-419 TSEQKTDLESN
+419 TSEQKTDLENN

-436 KENPGQEKTPDELKK
+436 KENPGQEKTPDEIKK

-561 SNVKVIDWYSFAK
+561 
-574 NKREYFYK
+574 
-582 DGTHPK
+582 
-588 PDAAKKY
+588 
-595 VDLIYSVVS
+595 
-604 KNIAENTKK
+604 

>member
-1 MSESLKKDKSYKRI
+1 MKKERI
-15 VALDI
+15 TSIDI
-20 LRAIALIMICC
+20 LRALALFMICF
-31 YHWFLYNGTY
+31 YHWFSYMGTY
-41 IGVVVFF
+41 IGVVIFF
-48 VLSGYLYTNKQLSN
+48 ALSGYLVTSGLLQ
-62 ENLKDVWSGIKRRI
+62 KDFSAWKFIKRRME
-76 SKIYPSLLL
+76 KIYPSLI
-85 VILVSTLCVYFI
+85 VVVMVSSVVVFFI
-97 NGGLELKYKYSVL
+97 NGGLEWKYKMSAF
-110 ASVLGLN
+110 ASIAGLN
-117 NIYQIISK
+117 NIYQIVSK

-162 KIKLQNRTIGIIFLL
+162 KIKLQNKTIGIIFIL
-177 VSVVSAVWMG
+177 VSVISAAWMG

-311 QYPIMIFSKEFLKW
+311 QYPIMIFSKEFFKW
-325 LDIDFNLKFLIQ
+325 LDIDFNSKFLIQ

-350 LFEEN
+350 LFEKN
-355 EFSMIKIV
+355 EFSIIKIV
-363 NLNYIIFG
+363 NYIIFG

-400 AEMGKEKESSNAD
+400 AETEKEKESSNAD

-419 TSEQKTDLESN
+419 TSEQKADLENN

>member
-1 MSESLKKDKSYKRI
+1 MKKERI
-15 VALDI
+15 TSIDI
-20 LRAIALIMICC
+20 LRALALFMICF
-31 YHWFLYNGTY
+31 YHWFSYMGTY
-41 IGVVVFF
+41 IGVVIFF
-48 VLSGYLYTNKQLSN
+48 ALSGYLVTSGLLQ
-62 ENLKDVWSGIKRRI
+62 KDFSVWKFIKRRME
-76 SKIYPSLLL
+76 KIYPSLI
-85 VILVSTLCVYFI
+85 VVVMVSSVVVFFI
-97 NGGLELKYKYSVL
+97 NGGLEWKYKMSAF
-110 ASVLGLN
+110 ASIAGLN
-117 NIYQIISK
+117 NIYQIVSK

-162 KIKLQNRTIGIIFLL
+162 KIKLQNKTIGIIFIL
-177 VSVVSAVWMG
+177 VSVVSAAWMG

-311 QYPIMIFSKEFLKW
+311 QYPIMIFSKEFFKW
-325 LDIDFNLKFLIQ
+325 LDIDFNSKFLIQ

-350 LFEEN
+350 LFEKN
-355 EFSMIKIV
+355 EFSIIKIV
-363 NLNYIIFG
+363 NYIIFG

-400 AEMGKEKESSNAD
+400 AETEKEKESSNAD

-419 TSEQKTDLESN
+419 TSEQKADLENN

>member
-1 MSESLKKDKSYKRI
+1 
-15 VALDI
+15 
-20 LRAIALIMICC
+20 MICF
-31 YHWFLYNGTY
+31 YHWFSYMGTY
-41 IGVVVFF
+41 IGVVIFF
-48 VLSGYLYTNKQLSN
+48 ALSGYLVTSGLLQKNFS
-62 ENLKDVWSGIKRRI
+62 VWKFIKRRME
-76 SKIYPSLLL
+76 KIYPSLI
-85 VILVSTLCVYFI
+85 VVVMVSSVVVFFI
-97 NGGLELKYKYSVL
+97 NGGLEWKYKMSAF
-110 ASVLGLN
+110 ASIAGLN
-117 NIYQIISK
+117 NIYQIVSK

-400 AEMGKEKESSNAD
+400 AETGKEKESSNAD

>member
-1 MSESLKKDKSYKRI
+1 MKKERI
-15 VALDI
+15 TSIDI
-20 LRAIALIMICC
+20 LRALALFMICF
-31 YHWFLYNGTY
+31 YHWFSYMGTY
-41 IGVVVFF
+41 IGVVIFF
-48 VLSGYLYTNKQLSN
+48 ALSGYLVT
-62 ENLKDVWSGIKRRI
+62 SGLLQKNFSAWKFIKRRME
-76 SKIYPSLLL
+76 KIYPSLI
-85 VILVSTLCVYFI
+85 VVVMVSSVVVFFI
-97 NGGLELKYKYSVL
+97 NGGLEWKYKMSAF
-110 ASVLGLN
+110 ASIAGLN
-117 NIYQIISK
+117 NIYQIVSK

-162 KIKLQNRTIGIIFLL
+162 KIKLQNKTIGIIFIL
-177 VSVVSAVWMG
+177 VSVISAAWMG

-311 QYPIMIFSKEFLKW
+311 QYPIMIFSKEFFKW
-325 LDIDFNLKFLIQ
+325 LDIDFNSKFLIQ

-350 LFEEN
+350 LFEKN
-355 EFSMIKIV
+355 EFSIIKIV
-363 NLNYIIFG
+363 NYIIFG

-400 AEMGKEKESSNAD
+400 AETEKEKESSNAD

-419 TSEQKTDLESN
+419 TSEQKADLENN

-436 KENPGQEKTPDELKK
+436 KENPGQEKTPDEIKK

-480 ETKIGRQFYE
+480 ETKTGRQFYE
-490 LPDLLAY
+490 LPDLLTY

>member
-1 MSESLKKDKSYKRI
+1 MKRERI
-15 VALDI
+15 TSVDA
-20 LRAIALIMICC
+20 LRALALFMICF
-31 YHWFLYNGTY
+31 YHWFSYMGTY
-41 IGVVVFF
+41 IGVVIFF
-48 VLSGYLYTNKQLSN
+48 ALSGYLVTDGL
-62 ENLKDVWSGIKRRI
+62 LKKEFSIWKFIKRRME
-76 SKIYPSLLL
+76 KIYPSLIAVVMVSS
-85 VILVSTLCVYFI
+85 VILFFL
-97 NGGLELKYKYSVL
+97 NGGLEWKYKMSAF
-110 ASVLGLN
+110 ASIAGVN
-117 NIYQIISK
+117 NIYQIVSK

-134 IMPLTHIWALSFQLQ
+134 ILPLTHIWALSFQLQ

-155 FILKGLK
+155 FILKGMKKLNLK
-162 KIKLQNRTIGIIFLL
+162 NRTIGIIFLGISL
-177 VSVVSAVWMG
+177 LSAVWMG

-228 GEKVLIYLLG
+228 NEKILIYLLG
-238 ISGIIL
+238 VSGIISV
-244 IIMFSIF
+244 IIFSIF

-286 NNPLVN
+286 NNPLVS
-292 RLLTPAVK
+292 RLLTPVVK

-325 LDIDFNLKFLIQ
+325 LKLDFNQKFMIQ
-337 LCFLFIIS
+337 LVCLIIIS

-350 LFEEN
+350 LFEKSE
-355 EFSMIKIV
+355 IKGI
-363 NLNYIIFG
+363 NILNYIIFG

-380 PIYVNEDLEEM
+380 PIYVDKDLEEM
-391 KKIQSGMNP
+391 KKIQAGVNLDE
-400 AEMGKEKESSNAD
+400 AEKEK
-413 KTSQSG
+413 KTSDANKNSK
-419 TSEQKTDLESN
+419 TENNEQKTDSEGN
-430 QNQSSE
+430 GNNSSE
-436 KENPGQEKTPDELKK
+436 KENSEQEKTSDELKK
-451 DERSILF
+451 DERNILF

-467 KFDLKKIYPNSII
+467 KIDLKKRYPNSII

-490 LPDLLAY
+490 LPDLLTD

-536 LISTVM
+536 LINTVM

-547 KSVNEEIMNASLQH
+547 DSVNEEIKNAGLNYP
-561 SNVKVIDWYSFAK
+561 NVKIIDWYSFAK
-574 NKREYFYK
+574 NTREYFYK

-595 VDLIYSVVS
+595 VNLIYSVVS
-604 KNIAENTKK
+604 KNIPENTGK

>member
-1 MSESLKKDKSYKRI
+1 MKKERI
-15 VALDI
+15 TSIDI
-20 LRAIALIMICC
+20 LRALALFMICF
-31 YHWFLYNGTY
+31 YHWFSYMGTY
-41 IGVVVFF
+41 IGVVIFF
-48 VLSGYLYTNKQLSN
+48 ALSGYLVTSGLLQ
-62 ENLKDVWSGIKRRI
+62 KDFSVWKFIKRRME
-76 SKIYPSLLL
+76 KIYPSLIV
-85 VILVSTLCVYFI
+85 VITVSSVIVFFI
-97 NGGLELKYKYSVL
+97 NGGLEWKYKMSAFASL
-110 ASVLGLN
+110 AGLN
-117 NIYQIISK
+117 NIYKIVSK

-162 KIKLQNRTIGIIFLL
+162 KIKLQNKTIGIIFIL
-177 VSVVSAVWMG
+177 VSVVSAAWMG

-311 QYPIMIFSKEFLKW
+311 QYPIMIFSKEFFKW
-325 LDIDFNLKFLIQ
+325 LDIDFNSKFLIQ

-350 LFEEN
+350 LFEKN
-355 EFSMIKIV
+355 EFSIMKIV
-363 NLNYIIFG
+363 NYIIFG

-400 AEMGKEKESSNAD
+400 AETEKEKESSNAD

-419 TSEQKTDLESN
+419 TSEQKADLENN

>member
-1 MSESLKKDKSYKRI
+1 MKKERI
-15 VALDI
+15 TSIDI
-20 LRAIALIMICC
+20 LRALALFMICF
-31 YHWFLYNGTY
+31 YHWFSYMGTY
-41 IGVVVFF
+41 IGVVIFF
-48 VLSGYLYTNKQLSN
+48 ALSGYLVTSGLLQ
-62 ENLKDVWSGIKRRI
+62 KDFSVWKFIKRRME
-76 SKIYPSLLL
+76 KIYPSLIA
-85 VILVSTLCVYFI
+85 VVMVSSVVVFFI
-97 NGGLELKYKYSVL
+97 NGGLEWKYKMSAF
-110 ASVLGLN
+110 ASIAGLN
-117 NIYQIISK
+117 NIYQIVSK

-162 KIKLQNRTIGIIFLL
+162 KIKLQNKTIGIIFIL
-177 VSVVSAVWMG
+177 VSVVSAAWMG

-311 QYPIMIFSKEFLKW
+311 QYPIMIFSKEFFKW
-325 LDIDFNLKFLIQ
+325 LDIDFNSKFLIQ

-350 LFEEN
+350 LFEKN
-355 EFSMIKIV
+355 EFSIIRIV
-363 NLNYIIFG
+363 NYIIFG

-400 AEMGKEKESSNAD
+400 AEMEKEKESSNAD

>member
-1 MSESLKKDKSYKRI
+1 MKKERI
-15 VALDI
+15 TSIDI
-20 LRAIALIMICC
+20 LRALALFMICF
-31 YHWFLYNGTY
+31 YHWFSYMGTY
-41 IGVVVFF
+41 IGVVIFF
-48 VLSGYLYTNKQLSN
+48 ALSGYLVT
-62 ENLKDVWSGIKRRI
+62 SGLLQKNFSAWKFIKRRME
-76 SKIYPSLLL
+76 KIYPSLI
-85 VILVSTLCVYFI
+85 VVVMVSSVVVFFI
-97 NGGLELKYKYSVL
+97 NGGLEWKYKMSAF
-110 ASVLGLN
+110 ASIAGLN
-117 NIYQIISK
+117 NIYQIVSK

-162 KIKLQNRTIGIIFLL
+162 KIKLQNKTIGIIFIL
-177 VSVVSAVWMG
+177 VSVISAAWMG

-311 QYPIMIFSKEFLKW
+311 QYPIMIFSKEFFKW
-325 LDIDFNLKFLIQ
+325 LDIDFNSKFLIQ

-350 LFEEN
+350 LFEKN
-355 EFSMIKIV
+355 EFSIIKIV
-363 NLNYIIFG
+363 NYIIFG

-400 AEMGKEKESSNAD
+400 AETEKEKGSSNAD

-419 TSEQKTDLESN
+419 TSEQKTDLENN

-436 KENPGQEKTPDELKK
+436 KENPGQEKTPDEIKK